1 MSKFTIKGITMLGME
16 SLILLKNTDC
26 TICRC
31 NLNSVSIYK
40 SNETNNFNTIILTG
54 KCEHSFHNEC
64 IKLWLIQNKIC
75 PICAEVWENKNK
87 PIIEL

>member
-31 NLNSVSIYK
+31 DLNSVSIYK

-54 KCEHSFHNEC
+54 KCEHSFHN
-64 IKLWLIQNKIC
+64 KIC